1 MKSERTFP
9 ATDEGLAQAAAFLDE
24 ALAAAGMASLPFAG
38 KFGIVLDELAS
49 NVVRYSGATRL
60 AVSFEPAGGGVARL
74 SVSDDGAAFDPLA
87 RPDPD
92 TTLDA
97 AHREIGGLGIFMTKK
112 LSKTISY
119 RRDGGENIVEAT
131 IDARQ

>member
-9 ATDEGLAQAAAFLDE
+9 ATEDGLSQAAAFLDE
-24 ALAAAGMASLPFAG
+24 ALAAAGMGALPFAG

-49 NVVRYSGATRL
+49 NVVRYSGATRM
-60 AVSFEPAGGGVARL
+60 AVSFEASGGGVARL
-74 SVSDDGAAFDPLA
+74 SVADDGAAFDPLA

-97 AHREIGGLGIFMTKK
+97 AHRGIGGLGIFMAKK

-119 RRDGGENIVEAT
+119 RRDGDENVVEAT
-131 IDARQ
+131 IDAGR